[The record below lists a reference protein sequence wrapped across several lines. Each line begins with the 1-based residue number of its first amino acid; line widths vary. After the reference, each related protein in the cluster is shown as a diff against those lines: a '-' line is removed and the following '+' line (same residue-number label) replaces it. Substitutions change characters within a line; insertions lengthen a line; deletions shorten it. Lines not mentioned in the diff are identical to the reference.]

1 MAHSDSDDDVEV
13 NDAFDFDARSSEA
26 DEVNE
31 DDLFDADEAS
41 ERAEE
46 TGSEEEEEDADA
58 EAEAEAEGEEDE
70 EDEDESMDIAA
81 VQKEIVPLQ
90 ASLQPPPLPG
100 PSIGHVKEQTPEL
113 QERPMSPAQAR
124 RAKLVPALL
133 NPRSY
138 TVEAI
143 CAIAHP
149 EPTHSLAAS
158 ACMTHLL
165 TGSQDG
171 YVRDYDVFAAVNGKT
186 FLTAPQRAHC
196 GVVEG
201 TMKAGQLRMWWE
213 NPAFPTSADSVVE
226 DHSRSPVTSLAMHSD
241 ALWALAGTEK
251 GHVNLF
257 TVRHEPGQ
265 FITAMDGH
273 RNLVSSLAISHD
285 EMGFFSAGWD
295 GDVYQWDLNTGH
307 QVRKFTS
314 TGAQVA
320 VVAVRPLGPTLPPPT
335 STSAGGSNN
344 NNARQQQDDDDA
356 KSDGSYDPLFDEPDE
371 DEKDAA
377 VGMTQA
383 KTSGNEQQATSSTTP
398 QAKTPAAAGGATYP
412 RGPPVLDSASYG
424 AFSPDV
430 LLTASVDGS
439 IVLWDRR
446 VNTPGKGVGRLE
458 MSSKTPP
465 WCVSACWSADGGQV
479 YAGRRNCTVDVWDT
493 RQYGQAVNGV
503 PRLMK
508 TLRNPTSSGAV
519 SCVAAFPDGRHIAV
533 ASNDNIRLWN
543 ASEGGEGT
551 ETGGGRG
558 RSGVPFK
565 IIPGHHG
572 GIISQMLIDPA
583 GRFMVSASSN
593 RGWSGESTRVVLIH
607 DIKHLG

>member
-1 MAHSDSDDDVEV
+1 MAHSDSEEDVEA
-13 NDAFDFDARSSEA
+13 NDGFDFDGRSSEA

-31 DDLFDADEAS
+31 DDLFDADEN
-41 ERAEE
+41 AEEGTEHGDE
-46 TGSEEEEEDADA
+46 TGSEDEDEEM
-58 EAEAEAEGEEDE
+58 EAEGEAEEEEDE
-70 EDEDESMDIAA
+70 EDESTDIAA

-90 ASLQPPPLPG
+90 APLQPPQLPE
-100 PSIGHVKEQTPEL
+100 P
-113 QERPMSPAQAR
+113 QERLMRERSPAQRERTMSPARAR
-124 RAKLVPALL
+124 RARLVPVNP

-171 YVRDYDVFAAVNGKT
+171 YIRDYDVFAAVNGKT

-213 NPAFPTSADSVVE
+213 NPAVPSTADSVVE
-226 DHSRSPVTSLAMHSD
+226 DHTRSPVTALAMHSD

-251 GHVNLF
+251 GHINLF

-265 FITAMDGH
+265 FITAMHGH
-273 RNLVSSLAISHD
+273 RNLVSSLAMQHD

-320 VVAVRPLGPTLPPPT
+320 VVAVRPLGPILPPP
-335 STSAGGSNN
+335 SQVVSAEASNGL
-344 NNARQQQDDDDA
+344 QQQQQEDDA
-356 KSDGSYDPLFDEPDE
+356 KSDASYDPLFDEDPPEDDE
-371 DEKDAA
+371 NTGSRGGTTGSNQQTKQEA
-377 VGMTQA
+377 VNSSNMNNGTVPLA
-383 KTSGNEQQATSSTTP
+383 K
-398 QAKTPAAAGGATYP
+398 ATYP
-412 RGPPVLDSASYG
+412 RGPPVLDSATYG

-430 LLTASVDGS
+430 LMTASVDGS

-446 VNTPGKGVGRLE
+446 VDTAGKGVGRLE
-458 MSSKTPP
+458 SSSKTPP

-493 RQYGQAVNGV
+493 RQFGQVSVKGV
-503 PRLMK
+503 PRLLK
-508 TLRNPTSSGAV
+508 TLRNPMSSGAV

-543 ASEGGEGT
+543 ASEE
-551 ETGGGRG
+551 ETGGRA

-572 GIISQMLIDPA
+572 GIISQMLIDRA
-583 GRFMVSASSN
+583 ARFMVSASSN

-607 DIKHLG
+607 DIKHIG